1 MRPAVRF
8 PALLALL
15 AVLPLSGCLFR
26 TRTVERR
33 VSSAAIKEAS
43 LEELIGFINAEAA
56 KVRTLN
62 ATVDIAPALGGAKR
76 GKVTEIQEMRGYVL
90 VRKPRQLRMIGLF
103 PILRNTAFDMVSNG
117 EEFRLSIPAKN
128 RFVVGANQIE
138 RPSNKPFENLR
149 PQHIFDALFLQE
161 IDPRE
166 EIVFVEG
173 GTEIVRDP
181 VTKKDAEE
189 PTYVV
194 SILRREAEAW
204 KISRKI
210 VFSRADLLPHRQI
223 VFDRYSNVATEAS
236 YEQFTEYEGL
246 TFPSAIRIWR
256 PQEEY
261 AIQLFI
267 VKLKLNQPLSDSQF
281 VLEQPAGSEL
291 QRLDAPSVPAKTTAS
306 KPEEKSEPN

>member
-8 PALLALL
+8 PALLTLL

-90 VRKPRQLRMIGLF
+90 VRKPSQLRMIGLF

-117 EEFRLSIPAKN
+117 EEFRLSIPVKN
-128 RFVVGANQIE
+128 RFVVGANQVE
-138 RPSNKPFENLR
+138 RPSDKPFENLR

-194 SILRREAEAW
+194 SVLRRETEAW

-223 VFDRYSNVATEAS
+223 VYDRYSNVATEAS

-246 TFPSAIRIWR
+246 MFPAAIRIWR

-291 QRLDAPSVPAKTTAS
+291 QRLDAPPAPAKTTAS

>member
-8 PALLALL
+8 PALLTLL

-33 VSSAAIKEAS
+33 VTSAAIKEAS

-90 VRKPRQLRMIGLF
+90 VRKPSQLRMIGLF

-117 EEFRLSIPAKN
+117 EEFRLSIPLKN
-128 RFVVGANQIE
+128 RFVVGASQVE
-138 RPSNKPFENLR
+138 RPSDKPFENLR

-161 IDPRE
+161 IDRE
-166 EIVFVEG
+166 EIVYVEG

-223 VFDRYSNVATEAS
+223 VYDRYSNVATEAT
-236 YEQFTEYEGL
+236 YEQFTDYEGL
-246 TFPSAIRIWR
+246 MFPSAIRIWR

-261 AIQLFI
+261 SIQLFI

-291 QRLDAPSVPAKTTAS
+291 QRLDAQPAPAKTTAS

>member
-1 MRPAVRF
+1 MRRAVRL

-15 AVLPLSGCLFR
+15 AVLPLTGCLFR
-26 TRTVERR
+26 THKVERHA
-33 VSSAAIKEAS
+33 STAAIKEAS

-62 ATVDIAPALGGAKR
+62 ATVDIAPSIGGAKR

-90 VRKPRQLRMIGLF
+90 VRKPNQLRMIGLF

-117 EEFRLSIPAKN
+117 EDFRLSIPAKN

-138 RPSNKPFENLR
+138 RPSDKPLENLR

-173 GTEIVRDP
+173 STEIVHDP

-194 SILRREAEAW
+194 TVLRRDGDLW
-204 KISRKI
+204 KVRRKI
-210 VFSRADLLPHRQI
+210 VFNRADLLPHRQI
-223 VFDRYSNVATEAS
+223 VYDRHSNVATEAE
-236 YEQFTEYEGL
+236 YEQFTEYDGL
-246 TFPSAIRIWR
+246 RFPSAIRIWR

-281 VLEQPAGSEL
+281 VLEQPPGSEL
-291 QRLDAPSVPAKTTAS
+291 QRLDAPSEPGKTTAS
-306 KPEEKSEPN
+306 KPEPKSEPN

>member
-1 MRPAVRF
+1 MRRAVRF

-15 AVLPLSGCLFR
+15 AVLSLTGCLFR
-26 TRTVERR
+26 THKVERR
-33 VSSAAIKEAS
+33 AATGAIKEAS

-62 ATVDIAPALGGAKR
+62 ATVDIAPAIGGVKR

-90 VRKPRQLRMIGLF
+90 VRKPNQLRMIGLF
-103 PILRNTAFDMVSNG
+103 PILRNTAFDMVSDG
-117 EEFRLSIPAKN
+117 EAFRLSIPAKN
-128 RFVVGANQIE
+128 RFVVGANQIGT
-138 RPSNKPFENLR
+138 PSDKPLENLR

-173 GTEIVRDP
+173 ATEIVNDS
-181 VTKKDAEE
+181 VTKNDVEV

-194 SILRREAEAW
+194 TVLRRDGDVW
-204 KISRKI
+204 KVRRKI
-210 VFSRADLLPHRQI
+210 VFRRSDLLPHRQI
-223 VFDRYSNVATEAS
+223 VYDRFSNVATEAE
-236 YEQFTEYEGL
+236 YENFTEYDGL

-267 VKLKLNQPLSDSQF
+267 VKLKLNSPLSDSQF

-291 QRLDAPSVPAKTTAS
+291 QRLNGNHEPDKTTAS
-306 KPEEKSEPN
+306 KPEQKTEPN